1 MSKRLEDFI
10 GDNREEFDDLV
21 PRAGIWDNISKEL
34 DAWEAE
40 QLPKKREAKTFSLGF
55 VLRVA
60 AMIIVVM
67 GIGFG
72 VYVQSQKNSNG
83 QTAEVDLKSINPTYA
98 KQQAQYAS
106 LIETRK
112 IELKQVAKFDPQ
124 LYNEF
129 SNELAKMQAN
139 YKKLSTDLAT
149 SPNQERVLR
158 AMIRNL
164 QVQSEVLN
172 QQLSVIE
179 QFNQSK
185 KQQQNGTK
193 DI

>member
-10 GDNREEFDDLV
+10 NNNREEFDDLQ
-21 PRAGIWDNISKEL
+21 PRADIWNNIAKEL
-34 DAWEAE
+34 DAWEE
-40 QLPKKREAKTFSLGF
+40 QQPKKREAKTFSLGF

-60 AMIIVVM
+60 AMVIVVM
-67 GIGFG
+67 GIGFTL
-72 VYVQSQKNSNG
+72 YIKSQRSAG
-83 QTAEVDLKSINPTYA
+83 LDLADINPDYA
-98 KQQAQYAS
+98 KQQVHYAS
-106 LIETRK
+106 VIETQRTK
-112 IELKQVAKFDPQ
+112 LKLVAKYDPQ
-124 LYNEF
+124 LYREF
-129 SNELAKMQAN
+129 DSELAKMDAT
-139 YKKLSTDLAT
+139 YKKLNRDLAT

-164 QVQSEVLN
+164 QIQTEVLN

-185 KQQQNGTK
+185 KDQQNENK